1 MQMWVRSLDWEDPL
15 EKEMASIPVFLPGKS
30 HRQRS
35 LVGYSLRTGK
45 RWTRLGD
52 YTTTT
57 SSLYSFLLRW
67 VLKTNGQ
74 GLCWSMVTLMDVE
87 CILPVSVGSQACN
100 SLGARP
106 SSFPCSA
113 PPLSRAV
120 NILQREKSDWSFTP
134 QNISPLGVKEIWAP
148 YISNESLPIRWLRGT
163 FY

>member
-1 MQMWVRSLDWEDPL
+1 MSISNLCLRFSNWQDGSITRASARVLMEADDQGFYSLYGLPSWLSGKEPTWQCRCGSDPWIG
-15 EKEMASIPVFLPGKS
+15 KIPWRRKWHPFQYSCLGNLTD
-30 HRQRS
+30 R
-35 LVGYSLRTGK
+35 GAWWASLRTGK

-106 SSFPCSA
+106 SSFP
-113 PPLSRAV
+113 
-120 NILQREKSDWSFTP
+120 
-134 QNISPLGVKEIWAP
+134 
-148 YISNESLPIRWLRGT
+148 
-163 FY
+163 